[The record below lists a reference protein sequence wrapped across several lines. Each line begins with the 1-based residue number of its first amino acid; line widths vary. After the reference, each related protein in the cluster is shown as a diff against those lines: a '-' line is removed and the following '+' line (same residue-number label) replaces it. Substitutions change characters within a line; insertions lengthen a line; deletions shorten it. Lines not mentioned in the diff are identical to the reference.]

1 MNNLVPD
8 SIARSSH
15 HQREASKFPN
25 QHRWKKI
32 MKILITTPNGCVG
45 RKIVPELLA
54 PEFSVRIVTRQPY
67 RLANDIREQV
77 EIVRGSTDDISTLCK
92 ALEGVDAM
100 FWCIPR
106 PWLQE
111 TNVRRHYERFARAAS
126 KAIREAGTPRVV
138 SISADPRSALPEM
151 EDILNESGAA
161 IRHLRCGR
169 FTENP
174 YIPISTAAAADIAD
188 VALRLLVRT
197 DWKGVESLSLRGLA
211 DPEHDQ
217 LFETLLT

>member
-1 MNNLVPD
+1 
-8 SIARSSH
+8 
-15 HQREASKFPN
+15 
-25 QHRWKKI
+25 
-32 MKILITTPNGCVG
+32 MKVLITTPNGRVG
-45 RKIVPELLA
+45 GKIVPELLA
-54 PEFSVRIVTRQPY
+54 PEFSVRVVTRHPA
-67 RLANDIREQV
+67 RLPNNIREQV
-77 EIVRGSTDDISTLCK
+77 EIVRGSTDDASTLRE

-106 PWLQE
+106 PSLQE
-111 TNVRRHYERFARAAS
+111 TNIRSPYERFARAAAE
-126 KAIREAGTPRVV
+126 AIREAGTPRVV
-138 SISADPRSALPEM
+138 SISPSAASVQAAV

-174 YIPISTAAAADIAD
+174 YIPISTTAAADIAD

-197 DWKGVESLSLRGLA
+197 DWNGIDSLSLRGLA

>member
-1 MNNLVPD
+1 
-8 SIARSSH
+8 
-15 HQREASKFPN
+15 
-25 QHRWKKI
+25 

-54 PEFSVRIVTRQPY
+54 PEFSVRVITRNLGGLP
-67 RLANDIREQV
+67 RDIREQV
-77 EIVRGSTDDISTLCK
+77 EIVRGSTDDASTLRE

-106 PWLQE
+106 
-111 TNVRRHYERFARAAS
+111 R
-126 KAIREAGTPRVV
+126 
-138 SISADPRSALPEM
+138 
-151 EDILNESGAA
+151 AA

-174 YIPISTAAAADIAD
+174 YIPISTTAAADIAD

-197 DWKGVESLSLRGLA
+197 DWNGIESLSLRGLA